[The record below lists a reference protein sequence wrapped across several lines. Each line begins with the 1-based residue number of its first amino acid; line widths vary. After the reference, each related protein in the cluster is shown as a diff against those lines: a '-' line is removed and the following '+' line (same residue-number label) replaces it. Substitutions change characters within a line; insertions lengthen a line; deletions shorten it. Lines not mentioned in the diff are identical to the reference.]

1 MSFKSKKKEDKFFDI
16 LSKSANTVN
25 ESANVLK
32 NGLDSLEKS
41 EEHVKKTAQLE
52 DIGDELVRTLTRELD
67 EAFITPIDREDLY
80 EIVKEMDNILDGIN
94 SIQHRFIMFDIKEST
109 VEVREQIELFVK
121 ATEKICG
128 LMDEL
133 KTNGCRSKHLI
144 EKIMEIS
151 KTESEADRVVR
162 KTVAHLFKNEK
173 DPITIIKWKEIYQII
188 EDTIDN
194 CEKVANI
201 VEGVVIKNA

>member
-1 MSFKSKKKEDKFFDI
+1 MSFKQKKEDKFYDI
-16 LSKSANTVN
+16 LSKSAKIVN

-32 NGLDSLEKS
+32 SSLDSIDKC
-41 EEHVKKTAQLE
+41 EEHVKKTAELE

-80 EIVKEMDNILDGIN
+80 EIVSEMDNILDSIN
-94 SIQHRFIMFDIKEST
+94 SIHHRFIMFDIKEST
-109 VEVREQIELFVK
+109 VEIREQIELFVK
-121 ATEKICG
+121 ATEKICD
-128 LMDEL
+128 LIDEL
-133 KTNGCRSKHLI
+133 KTNGCRSKNLI
-144 EKIMEIS
+144 NKILDIS
-151 KTESEADRVVR
+151 KTESEADKVFR

-173 DPITIIKWKEIYQII
+173 DPITIMKWKEIYQIT
-188 EDTIDN
+188 EDTNDN

>member
-1 MSFKSKKKEDKFFDI
+1 MNFKHKKEDKFYDI
-16 LSKSANTVN
+16 LLKSAKTVN

-32 NGLDSLEKS
+32 NGLDSLEKC

-80 EIVKEMDNILDGIN
+80 EIVSEMDNILDNIN
-94 SIQHRFIMFDIKEST
+94 SIHHRFIMFNIKEST
-109 VEVREQIELFVK
+109 AEIREQIGLFVNV
-121 ATEKICG
+121 TEKICD
-128 LMDEL
+128 LIDEL
-133 KTNGCRSKHLI
+133 KRNGCKSKNLI
-144 EKIMEIS
+144 DKIMDIS
-151 KTESEADRVVR
+151 KTESEADKVFR
-162 KTVAHLFKNEK
+162 KTVANLFRNEK
-173 DPITIIKWKEIYQII
+173 DPIIIMKWKEIYQIT